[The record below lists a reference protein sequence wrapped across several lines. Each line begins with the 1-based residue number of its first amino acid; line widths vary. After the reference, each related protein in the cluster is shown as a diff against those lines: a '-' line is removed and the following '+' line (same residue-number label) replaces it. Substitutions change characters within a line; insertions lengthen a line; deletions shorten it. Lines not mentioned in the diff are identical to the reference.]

1 VTFARPELLALALL
15 APVTA
20 AVAAVLWRRRLRAA
34 EAWASRAL
42 WGRLLGAVS
51 RRRLAASVTLLAL
64 AVLGAGLALAQPR
77 WGESVQRVERRGIDV
92 VLVLDASLSM
102 GARDLGSDRGSD
114 RGSSRLAVAET
125 LVRRLVQA
133 MPGNRVALLAAE
145 GDGVVMAPLTT
156 DAAVIDLLLDGI
168 EPGSLPVPGTRLADS
183 LDRLPELYPP
193 GAPPGASIGR
203 GPGAPSGDR
212 SGRGR
217 HRAAILIS
225 DGEDHGG
232 ALPESLA
239 RLAEA
244 GIVVHTLG
252 VGTPDGAPVP
262 IPGMP
267 GAVRRRRDGSV
278 VISRLREDVLETVAR
293 ETGGVYL
300 RARDPGRDLEPV
312 LSALDTLEKT
322 AHETAVR
329 ESRAER
335 FQWPLALAVAALLAH
350 LALSPFAPRTRRAS
364 HPVRGAVE
372 GAAEGGA

>member
-1 VTFARPELLALALL
+1 MTFARPELLALALL

-20 AVAAVLWRRRLRAA
+20 VAAALLWRRRLRAA

-102 GARDLGSDRGSD
+102 GARDLSSDG
-114 RGSSRLAVAET
+114 GSSRLAVAET

-193 GAPPGASIGR
+193 GAPSGT
-203 GPGAPSGDR
+203 GPGAPPGDPSGA
-212 SGRGR
+212 GR

-252 VGTPDGAPVP
+252 VGTPEGAPVP

-300 RARDPGRDLEPV
+300 RAQDPGRDLEPV
-312 LSALDTLEKT
+312 LSALDALEKK

-329 ESRAER
+329 ETRAER

-350 LALSPFAPRTRRAS
+350 LALSPFAPRTSRA
-364 HPVRGAVE
+364 PDGMRGAVE
-372 GAAEGGA
+372 AAAKGGA

>member
-1 VTFARPELLALALL
+1 MGLTFARPELLALALL

-20 AVAAVLWRRRLRAA
+20 AVAASLWRRRLRAT
-34 EAWASRAL
+34 EAWTSRAL
-42 WGRLLGAVS
+42 WSRLLGGFS
-51 RRRLAASVTLLAL
+51 RRRLAASVALLAL

-102 GARDLGSDRGSD
+102 GARDLGS
-114 RGSSRLAVAET
+114 SRLSVAES

-183 LDRLPELYPP
+183 LDRLPELYSP
-193 GAPPGASIGR
+193 GAL
-203 GPGAPSGDR
+203 SGDR
-212 SGRGR
+212 AGETSGDLPGVGR

-232 ALPESLA
+232 GLDESLA

-244 GIVVHTLG
+244 GIVVHALG
-252 VGTPDGAPVP
+252 VGTPEGAPVP

-267 GAVRRRRDGSV
+267 GAVRRQRDGSV
-278 VISRLREDVLETVAR
+278 VISRLHEDVLESVAR
-293 ETGGVYL
+293 GTGGVYL
-300 RARDPGRDLEPV
+300 RARDPGRDLAPV
-312 LSALDTLEKT
+312 LTALDAMEKKAHDT
-322 AHETAVR
+322 AERET
-329 ESRAER
+329 RAER

-350 LALSPFAPRTRRAS
+350 LALSPFIPRTAR
-364 HPVRGAVE
+364 
-372 GAAEGGA
+372 AAEGRA

>member
-1 VTFARPELLALALL
+1 MSFARPELLALALL

-20 AVAAVLWRRRLRAA
+20 VLAALVWRRRLRAA

-42 WGRLLGAVS
+42 WSRLLGPVS
-51 RRRLAASVTLLAL
+51 GIRLGASVALLAL

-77 WGESVQRVERRGIDV
+77 WGETLQSVERRGVDV

-102 GARDLGSDRGSD
+102 GARDVAP
-114 RGSSRLAVAET
+114 SRMAVAEA

-168 EPGSLPVPGTRLADS
+168 EPGSLPVPGTRLGGS
-183 LDRLPELYPP
+183 LDRLPTLFPP
-193 GAPPGASIGR
+193 GDPS
-203 GPGAPSGDR
+203 GAPS
-212 SGRGR
+212 SSGR

-232 ALPESLA
+232 ALDESIA
-239 RLAEA
+239 RVAEA
-244 GIVVHTLG
+244 GVIVHTLG

-262 IPGMP
+262 VPGRP

-278 VISRLREDVLETVAR
+278 VISRLHEEVLESVAR
-293 ETGGVYL
+293 GTGGVYL
-300 RARDPGRDLEPV
+300 RGNDPGRDLGPILE
-312 LSALDTLEKT
+312 ALDAMEKRALET
-322 AHETAVR
+322 TERET
-329 ESRAER
+329 RAER
-335 FQWPLALAVAALLAH
+335 FQWPLLLAVAALLGH
-350 LALSPFAPRTRRAS
+350 LALPPFASRR
-364 HPVRGAVE
+364 RGSGSPAT
-372 GAAEGGA
+372 ARPLATTAEAGP